1 MLVVFVGP
9 PGAGKGT
16 QAQRLRQHLQVPH
29 LSTGELMREEQQ
41 SQSELGKQLDRFL
54 SRGELVPDE
63 LAIGIV
69 DARMNDPDCSVGCLF
84 DGFPRTVAQAVQFD
98 EQLTRRNRS
107 LKRVIALDVDRDELL
122 QRLTARGRQD
132 DTAETIANRLEVY
145 ESQTRPLLEY
155 YEQRG
160 ILAMVD
166 GAGGPDEVFER
177 IKGVIDSPGDE
188 TPEHQPSTPD

>member
-29 LSTGELMREEQQ
+29 LSTGELMREAQQ

-84 DGFPRTVAQAVQFD
+84 DGFPRTVAQAG
-98 EQLTRRNRS
+98 T
-107 LKRVIALDVDRDELL
+107 
-122 QRLTARGRQD
+122 
-132 DTAETIANRLEVY
+132 
-145 ESQTRPLLEY
+145 
-155 YEQRG
+155 
-160 ILAMVD
+160 
-166 GAGGPDEVFER
+166 GP
-177 IKGVIDSPGDE
+177 
-188 TPEHQPSTPD
+188 